1 MALWSNTDAN
11 TSAPKFAPAS
21 GLGVAANGS
30 TLFSNT
36 TQDVFVTGAALGVFG
51 VDTTEQQATTTA
63 KGGHAGWVLRKVG
76 SGGRAGR
83 VQVET
88 LVAMGSMS
96 GDDEDVAYPDYRIEI
111 LTQPQNASN
120 TAGNTA
126 SFSVGAQTVPTGGSL
141 SYQWY
146 VDEDGAGSGAL
157 ITGATNTTLS
167 LTNIA
172 TSNVYYAVVSVTGG
186 NDVTSANAALTIDA

>member
-21 GLGVAANGS
+21 GLGVAANGDL
-30 TLFSNT
+30 LFSNT
-36 TQDVFVTGAALGVFG
+36 TQDVFVSGAAIGVFG

-111 LTQPQNASN
+111 LTQPQNTAN
-120 TAGNTA
+120 TVGGNV
-126 SFSVGAQTVPTGGSL
+126 SFSVVAETIPTGGTL
-141 SYQWY
+141 SYQWS
-146 VDEDGAGSGAL
+146 VDPNGSQAFTTL
-157 ITGATNTTLS
+157 SGATNSTLS

-172 TSNVYYAVVSVTGG
+172 TANLYRVVVSVTGG
-186 NDVTSANAALTIDA
+186 NSVTSSNAALTITP